1 MAYTVREVTIP
12 TGDGGTRA
20 TLGVM
25 YALIVA
31 ASKHP
36 NVRDMAMN
44 IMRTEKLKPSTSI
57 YALREWIRLVVP
69 FVRDPVTAEALT
81 DPVAMIARIE
91 EQGRAPGDCDD
102 VAMLVA
108 AMALAV
114 GFRARLAVVGFRG
127 TAPMPLAAGLDSADP
142 FLHIWCE
149 VASPT
154 GTLVW
159 TEMDTTRPMQRIPMD
174 ALSRIWIVP
183 IPREG

>member
-1 MAYTVREVTIP
+1 MAYTVKEYTIP
-12 TGDGGTRA
+12 AGDGGTRA
-20 TLGVM
+20 TLGMM

-36 NVRDMAMN
+36 NVRDMAMK
-44 IMRTEKLKPSTSI
+44 IMRTDKLKPSTSI

-69 FVRDPVTAEALT
+69 FVRDPLTAEALT

-91 EQGRAPGDCDD
+91 QHGRAPGDCDD
-102 VAMLVA
+102 VAMLAA

-114 GFRARLAVVGFRG
+114 GFRTRLAVVGFRN
-127 TAPMPLAAGLDSADP
+127 TAPLPLAGGIDTLDP

-149 VASPT
+149 VAPPT

-159 TEMDTTRPMQRIPMD
+159 TELDTTRPMQRVPLD
-174 ALSRIWIVP
+174 ALSRVWIVP